1 MFTFKKKYFLIIQ
14 NIKDINLKNIKKHN
28 KFIIIYR
35 NKEIKDNINDLV
47 KFRKKCRLR
56 SIQFYVANNIK
67 LGVLLKS
74 DGIYLS
80 SYNRTFKALNLK
92 SLNFKII
99 GSAHN
104 TNEISLKLKQG
115 CDYILL
121 SKLFFVDYNKKSP
134 FLGVVKFNR
143 HLINISNKLVPLGGV
158 KLTNLNKMKL
168 LKCETFAIMSEI
180 KKKPTKIF
188 SRLF

>member
-1 MFTFKKKYFLIIQ
+1 MFAYKKKYFLIIQ
-14 NIKDINLKNIKKHN
+14 SIRDINLRNIKKYN
-28 KFIIIYR
+28 KFTIIYR
-35 NKEIKDNINDLV
+35 NKEIKDNINDLI

-56 SIQFYVANNIK
+56 AIGFYVANNIK

-80 SYNRTFKALNLK
+80 SYNRTFKTLNLK
-92 SLNFKII
+92 NLNLKII

-104 TNEISLKLKQG
+104 VNEIALKLKQG

-121 SKLFFVDYNKKSP
+121 SKLFLVDYNNRSP
-134 FLGVVKFNR
+134 FLGIVKFNKY
-143 HLINISNKLVPLGGV
+143 LNTISNKLVPLGGV
-158 KLTNLNKMKL
+158 KLSNLNKMKL
-168 LKCETFAIMSEI
+168 LNCETFAIMSEI